1 MTKKTLVAAVLGAL
15 IAGGIVGGA
24 TIAMAQADVIKQR
37 QDNRKQAA
45 AAMRAI
51 KGIIDAKGDAKTAV
65 PQAAKLKDPSAGYDP
80 LPYIE
85 QHHGRIT
92 NLHLKDRKK
101 NNGMNLP
108 WGEGETAIKPVLQ
121 LLKQKKYALPAM
133 IEWEYQGSG
142 KSVVE
147 VAKCLAFVKAALA

>member
-1 MTKKTLVAAVLGAL
+1 MYCNKPLKSSRFRETKRRFLGAVCL
-15 IAGGIVGGA
+15 DIGHF
-24 TIAMAQADVIKQR
+24 
-37 QDNRKQAA
+37 
-45 AAMRAI
+45 
-51 KGIIDAKGDAKTAV
+51 TA
-65 PQAAKLKDPSAGYDP
+65 AGYDP

-142 KSVVE
+142 KSLVE
-147 VAKCLAFVKAALA
+147 VPKCLAYVKAALA